1 MRVVRTPQLHC
12 SGKQAIYSERKRDT
26 EFLKIQSFV
35 CQNLVGDKAAS
46 VTGLTDWLRKSFWGC
61 GKRGKNTKEKIMCL
75 YTVDGVVVFQENRKI
90 LRCTL

>member
-1 MRVVRTPQLHC
+1 MRVVRTQQLHC

-46 VTGLTDWLRKSFWGC
+46 VTGLTD
-61 GKRGKNTKEKIMCL
+61 
-75 YTVDGVVVFQENRKI
+75 
-90 LRCTL
+90 